1 MGALPSFHLSDVL
14 TPLLLSCS
22 LARSLGDKRS
32 SKSDQYSVLFE
43 TLADGSEK
51 YTIEA
56 NMDSDLQLAYS
67 FTRPKQAQGWKL
79 GAGAEGG
86 KSLFG
91 TNTASP
97 DGYVS
102 AAAA

>member
-1 MGALPSFHLSDVL
+1 MP
-14 TPLLLSCS
+14 
-22 LARSLGDKRS
+22 GDKRS

-102 AAAA
+102 AATA